1 MQLRGTAM
9 QPVDQIPKP
18 DEPLP
23 EETIP
28 PMYTL
33 ALKSFERDLPEML
46 KSHYRKWV
54 AYHGDKRIGFG
65 RTKMGLYQQC
75 LRMGLGDDQ
84 FLILSVEPQ
93 IRDEDI
99 FPNY

>member
-1 MQLRGTAM
+1 M
-9 QPVDQIPKP
+9 QPVDQLPKP
-18 DEPLP
+18 DGPAP
-23 EETIP
+23 EVTIP

-33 ALKSFERDLPEML
+33 ALQSFERDLPEML
-46 KSHYRKWV
+46 KTHYRKWV

-65 RTKMGLYQQC
+65 RSETKLYQQC
-75 LRMGLGDDQ
+75 LDMGICEDE
-84 FLILSVEPQ
+84 FLVLSVEPE